1 MDGLKMRTAKYF
13 EVSAKME
20 KMQEDG
26 GEKTV
31 KETIVIDAETFGE
44 AEEKALAEYVG
55 YDVDIVGVSIAPYK
69 EVLLSKDGDDD
80 KFYKTKVAFISISE
94 TTGKEQLTKV
104 VYLVQASS
112 LSKAL
117 TYIDIDKVLKDAMI
131 NYVSVAAT
139 KTSVEGVFLKHD
151 VVWQ

>member
-117 TYIDIDKVLKDAMI
+117 TYIDKVLKDAMI
-131 NYVSVAAT
+131 DYVSVAAT